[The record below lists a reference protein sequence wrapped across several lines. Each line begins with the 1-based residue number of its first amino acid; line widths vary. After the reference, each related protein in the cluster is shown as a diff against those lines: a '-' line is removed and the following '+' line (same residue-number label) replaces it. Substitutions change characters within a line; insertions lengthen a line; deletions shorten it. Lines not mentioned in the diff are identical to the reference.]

1 MLALRKTGPEP
12 GLVLAQ
18 VPEPPSPG
26 PGELCLRVTAAG
38 ICGTD
43 LHIADWTPG
52 YEAMAA
58 AMPVTLGHE
67 FAGEVVAVGA
77 GVDDRSVGD
86 RVVVRPSTVCASCI
100 TCGINRHEIC
110 SKRRGLGVVR
120 DGGFAGLVLVPAENT
135 LLLPSE
141 LDLELAAL
149 TEPMTVS
156 AEAVANGAVKAGDRV
171 LVIGPGTIGQG
182 VALLARFAGASEVIV
197 AGREDLPRLT
207 LLAKLGLTVL
217 EVGNGA
223 IGAALE
229 ARGIPAGFDVV
240 IEAAGVPALID
251 PALGLLRPRGIL
263 VVCGIHPAAA
273 AINLT
278 QLVRGQNQIRGSY
291 RAPLATWTQVM
302 NLMAENAT
310 IFRQLIT
317 HRLPLSQALDG
328 FALAKSRVA
337 SKVLLLP

>member
-1 MLALRKTGPEP
+1 MLALRKSVPEP
-12 GLVLAQ
+12 GVTLAQ
-18 VPEPPSPG
+18 VPEPLAPG
-26 PGELCLRVTAAG
+26 PGELWLRVAAAG

-43 LHIADWTPG
+43 LHIAEWTTG

-86 RVVVRPSTVCASCI
+86 RVVVRPSTVCASCT
-100 TCGINRHEIC
+100 TCGTERHKAC

-120 DGGFAGLVLVPAENT
+120 DGGFAQLVLVPAENT
-135 LLLPSE
+135 LLLPQG

-182 VALLARFAGASEVIV
+182 AALLARLAGAAEVVV

-217 EVGNGA
+217 EVGTGT

-229 ARGIPAGFDVV
+229 ARGIPGDFDVV

-251 PALGLLRPRGIL
+251 QALRLLRRGGIL
-263 VVCGIHPAAA
+263 VVCGIHPSPA

-291 RAPLATWTQVM
+291 RAPLDTWPHVM
-302 NLMAENAT
+302 NLMVENASV
-310 IFRQLIT
+310 FQQLIT
-317 HRLPLSQALDG
+317 HRLPLAQALDG